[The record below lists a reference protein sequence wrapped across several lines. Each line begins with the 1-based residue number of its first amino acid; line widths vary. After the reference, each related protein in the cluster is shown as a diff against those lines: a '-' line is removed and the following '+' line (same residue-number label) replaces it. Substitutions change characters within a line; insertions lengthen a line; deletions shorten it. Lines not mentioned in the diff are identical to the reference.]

1 MNVDSKYFSYC
12 KEIGLMKENFTKKSA
27 LDHMISQVKAK
38 KACDPSFIAKLEKL
52 TPDSPEVLVR
62 VAVLYNY
69 DVNLTYVQHGN
80 IKHGQVSGFA
90 SSKGSVRDAL
100 KITTYKDKGEY
111 SVVKDIKSVPYP
123 IYNDKQLFSY
133 DEIKEAMKGL
143 LNSKVPAGT
152 TSYESKDWSVSA
164 YLVPILCVEIK
175 HNGKTYWMLHNLH
188 NGCFSFDWPHDPAL
202 IEKGLKAKKI
212 GGLVKLGAFVLP
224 ILGFLISGMGGGT
237 SNPLCFI
244 IPIAAII
251 LNIVIATKTKKTKEE
266 FKNFFIKK
274 PTAGLASAMKAPIG
288 MAVLGF
294 IAMLI
299 TIIVK

>member
-27 LDHMISQVKAK
+27 LGHMISQVKAK
-38 KACDPSFIAKLEKL
+38 KACDPAFIAKIEKL

-90 SSKGSVRDAL
+90 SSKGSVRDGL

-133 DEIKEAMKGL
+133 EEIKEAMKGL

-152 TSYESKDWSVSA
+152 TSYESKDWSVSS

-188 NGCFSFDWPHDPAL
+188 NGCFSFDWPNNPAL
-202 IEKGLKAKKI
+202 LEKGHKAKKI

-224 ILGFLISGMGGGT
+224 ILGLIGAVSGEFSLLGLLASIAG
-237 SNPLCFI
+237 FI
-244 IPIAAII
+244 IN
-251 LNIVIATKTKKTKEE
+251 LVISSKTKKSKSDYEKI
-266 FKNFFIKK
+266 FLNK
-274 PTAGLASAMKAPIG
+274 PNASLTSAIKAPIS
-288 MAVLGF
+288 MAVIGF

-299 TIIVK
+299 GFIAT